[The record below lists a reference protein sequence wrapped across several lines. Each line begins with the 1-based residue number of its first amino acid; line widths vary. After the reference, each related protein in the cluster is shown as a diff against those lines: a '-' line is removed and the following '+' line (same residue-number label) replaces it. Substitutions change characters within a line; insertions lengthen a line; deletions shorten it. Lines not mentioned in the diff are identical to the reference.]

1 MHLIYI
7 IKVASFWKTKNKKK
21 IRMEER
27 KKEKKEVIDLTHHLW
42 PDWMEGFGGKESK
55 GGRVPI
61 L

>member
-1 MHLIYI
+1 
-7 IKVASFWKTKNKKK
+7 
-21 IRMEER
+21 MEER